1 MTEFKSSD
9 EHISV
14 DLDHWFWL
22 NCHNDDPQFEILQS
36 KLVKEDQG
44 RTHTCQVCGCKV
56 TDLEFDINGCCPGCG
71 SPMDELD
78 VPF

>member
-9 EHISV
+9 EHIPV
-14 DLDHWFWL
+14 DYDNWYV
-22 NCHNDDPQFEILQS
+22 DPDFEILQS